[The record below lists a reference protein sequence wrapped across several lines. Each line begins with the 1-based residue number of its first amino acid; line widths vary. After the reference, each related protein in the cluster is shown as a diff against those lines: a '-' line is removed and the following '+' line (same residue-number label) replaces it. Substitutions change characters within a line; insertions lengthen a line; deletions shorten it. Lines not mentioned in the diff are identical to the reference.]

1 MSLNPR
7 QELIEMLN
15 LLKEQAS
22 VMPDCIA
29 DENNYPVGK
38 TTVLEDIS
46 LDSFLF
52 VISTAVEYIKEW

>member
-1 MSLNPR
+1 MNINPR
-7 QELIEMLN
+7 LELIKMLK

-29 DENNYPVGK
+29 SENNYPVGK
-38 TTVLEDIS
+38 TTTLEDIS

-52 VISTAVEYIKEW
+52 VIDKAIEYVEDW